1 MLAVDELAL
10 RVAKNDSATALSRHD
25 PVGRWNAAAPA
36 RSQTATQT
44 AEVNSLLRSVK
55 TASTSATTRWQ
66 GELWAAAVLVV
77 LGGGEHSEGT
87 LLPVAVVAGSWRDR
101 PARMRPCRRG
111 SISLVE
117 R

>member
-10 RVAKNDSATALSRHD
+10 RVASNDSATALSRHD

-55 TASTSATTRWQ
+55 TASLATTGWRVSF
-66 GELWAAAVLVV
+66 GAAAVLVV
-77 LGGGEHSEGT
+77 LGGGDHCEGN
-87 LLPVAVVAGSWRDR
+87 LLSV
-101 PARMRPCRRG
+101 CR
-111 SISLVE
+111 
-117 R
+117 